1 MQKGFR
7 LLEKRIEKSEE
18 TIDALITLMNKMLK
32 KK

>member
-18 TIDALITLMNKMLK
+18 TIDTLITLMNKMIK